1 MIQWPII
8 FLVSS
13 FAVSEQISADEIVKV
28 NASNVIVQA
37 GKYSVINVAVEVKNG
52 YHIQANKVDN
62 EFIIPTTLELSVD
75 KEIILGKHVFPQAK
89 KFKLGGTDEYLDVYD
104 GRFEISIFFRTQK
117 EIQKGIRQLDG
128 KLNYQACDS
137 MRCLFP
143 RVIEFSIDVEVR

>member
-1 MIQWPII
+1 MIQWLTI

-13 FAVSEQISADEIVKV
+13 FTVSKQINADEIVKV
-28 NASNVIVQA
+28 NAPKVIVQA
-37 GKYSVINVAVEVKNG
+37 GKSSVINITVEVKNG

-62 EFIIPTTLELSVD
+62 EFIIPTTLEIRGD
-75 KEIILGKHVFPQAK
+75 KAIILKKQVFPSAK
-89 KFKLGGTDEYLDVYD
+89 KFKLEGTDEYLDVYD

-117 EIQKGIRQLDG
+117 EIQKGIRQLNG

>member
-1 MIQWPII
+1 MQWLTI
-8 FLVSS
+8 FLMGS
-13 FAVSEQISADEIVKV
+13 FAVSKQINVDEIVKM
-28 NASNVIVQA
+28 NAPKVIVQA
-37 GKYSVINVAVEVKNG
+37 GKHSVINVAVEVKSG

-62 EFIIPTTLELSVD
+62 EFIIPTTLEIRGD
-75 KEIILGKHVFPQAK
+75 KAIILKKQVFPSAK
-89 KFKLGGTDEYLDVYD
+89 KFKLEGTDEYLDVYD

-117 EIQKGIRQLDG
+117 EIQKGIRQLNG